1 MINRQAL
8 YIVIFMITGVLFVIG
23 NYFISALLRPF
34 HPTAKKL
41 STYECGEEP
50 IGPAWVQYNV
60 RYYLF
65 AMIFVIFD
73 VEALFLIPWA
83 IVYQALGGF
92 SFIEMLIFISLLA
105 VGLIHVWKKGALK
118 WA

>member
-1 MINRQAL
+1 MAYQIDYL
-8 YIVIFMITGVLFVIG
+8 LVFVLTGVGFVIM
-23 NYFISALLRPF
+23 NYFISALLRPYR
-34 HPTAKKL
+34 PNAIKL

-65 AMIFVIFD
+65 AVVFVIFD
-73 VEALFLIPWA
+73 VEAVFLIPWA
-83 IVYQALGGF
+83 VIYQSLGVTT
-92 SFIEMLIFISLLA
+92 FIEMFFFLFFLA
-105 VGLIHVWKKGALK
+105 IGLGHIWRKGALR